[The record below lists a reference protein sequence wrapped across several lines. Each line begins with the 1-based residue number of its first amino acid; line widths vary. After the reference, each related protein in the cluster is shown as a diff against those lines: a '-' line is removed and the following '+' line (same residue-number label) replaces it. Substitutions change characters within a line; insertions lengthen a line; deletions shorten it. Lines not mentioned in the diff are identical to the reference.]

1 MCAQIGFPG
10 QRRGPDGPPRLSH
23 DPKPEVPQSE
33 ALTRTSGRIQ
43 KIDDAS
49 IVIETPDGRV
59 LDCKRSARTRFYKDS
74 REIRAADLHPGDQV
88 SVESSEDDKGYLHAR
103 NVYFEK
109 AAAEKPAGAATGEPT
124 TVVRQSPDLHPPELK
139 RGRPTRDHNAG
150 YDDAL
155 PPATAARTPA
165 PAAAAGDPVIEKA
178 RAAAVSY
185 SEKLP
190 NYICREFMTRYLSRS
205 RPVNWEAQDVVS
217 TDVVYEDGAEKYG
230 NVAIDGKPVNKQLDQ
245 LDGAWSTGEFGTIL
259 RDLFSP
265 YTNAAFQFRRY
276 STAAGLDARVYDFD
290 VERDNSHWQVQVASQ
305 SVRPAYHGSVWIDP
319 QTGHV
324 LRIEMQAKEL
334 PEEFPLDTVESA
346 IDYAYVRIGEADF
359 LLPSH
364 AESLACRRGASNC
377 SRNAIDFRNYRKYNA
392 DTRITF

>member
-1 MCAQIGFPG
+1 MPLCAQIGFPG
-10 QRRGPDGPPRLSH
+10 QRRGPDGPPRLSR
-23 DPKPEVPQSE
+23 DPKPAAPQSDT
-33 ALTRTSGRIQ
+33 LTRTSGTIQ

-49 IVIETPDGRV
+49 IVIETSDGRV
-59 LDCKRSARTRFYKDS
+59 LDCKRSPQTRFYKDS
-74 REIRAADLHPGDQV
+74 REVRSAGLHPGDQV

-109 AAAEKPAGAATGEPT
+109 AAAEAQADTASAEPA
-124 TVVRQSPDLHPPELK
+124 TVRRESPDLHPPELK
-139 RGRPTRDHNAG
+139 RGRPAKNQNAG
-150 YDDAL
+150 GDDDDAAAA
-155 PPATAARTPA
+155 PAPA
-165 PAAAAGDPVIEKA
+165 PAAPAGDPVIEKA
-178 RAAAVSY
+178 RAATVSY
-185 SEKLP
+185 SQKLP

-230 NVAIDGKPVNKQLDQ
+230 NVAIDGKPVNKQLEQ

-265 YTNAAFQFRRY
+265 YTNAVFQFRRY
-276 STAAGLDARVYDFD
+276 STAAGFDARVYDFD
-290 VERDNSHWQVQVASQ
+290 VERSHSHWQIQMASQ

-324 LRIEMQAKEL
+324 LRIEMQAKDL

-346 IDYAYVRIGEADF
+346 VDYAYVRIGEGGF

-364 AESLACRRGASNC
+364 AESLACRRGSSNC
-377 SRNAIDFRNYRKYNA
+377 SRNTIDFRNYRKYNA